1 MLLSGDMGY
10 GAIDQENAKLPMIMS
25 NRRILATAL
34 LAMALCATAGASG
47 RILGHFSGGVY
58 QNPQKIFNVRSPF
71 PGEPAILDGIDPD
84 NNGAGAVSFID
95 EAGRLLG
102 ILYMNN
108 PAGKDIKPEEMRDWF
123 RETGFPK
130 FFKVSLPLAEI
141 LRDEP
146 SEIAGNPAWIAVAYL
161 PGGSP
166 LGKVVHGVDEPIH
179 SDSWRGM
186 AVVAHD
192 QRLYLLMTELRV
204 EALATPDWQFDVD
217 AADWNQFLPQL
228 VDLYQRIEFLKQ

>member
-1 MLLSGDMGY
+1 
-10 GAIDQENAKLPMIMS
+10 MS
-25 NRRILATAL
+25 RIRNITGVLLATL
-34 LAMALCATAGASG
+34 LIATPAQAG
-47 RILGHFSGGVY
+47 RILGFFSDGVY
-58 QNPQKIFNVRSPF
+58 KDPLKIFTVRSPF
-71 PGEPAILDGIDPD
+71 PGKPAVTDGIEPD

-95 EAGRLLG
+95 QTGELRG

-108 PAGKDIKPEEMRDWF
+108 QIRNAQEITPQEMRDWF

-130 FFKVSLPLAEI
+130 FFKVSLPNAEI

-146 SEIAGNPAWIAVAYL
+146 GEIAGRPAWIAVAYL

-166 LGKVVHGVDEPIH
+166 LGKIVYGMDEPVH

-192 QRLYLLMTELRV
+192 QRLYLLTTELRV
-204 EALATPDWQFDVD
+204 EALAPPDWKYDAE

-228 VDLYQRIEFLKQ
+228 VDLYQRINFLKQ

>member
-1 MLLSGDMGY
+1 MYSKRLLIV
-10 GAIDQENAKLPMIMS
+10 AL
-25 NRRILATAL
+25 ILAQI
-34 LAMALCATAGASG
+34 GAAPAQAG
-47 RILGHFSGGVY
+47 RIVGHFSNGVY
-58 QNPQKIFNVRSPF
+58 RDPQKIFTVNSPF
-71 PGEPAILDGIDPD
+71 PGEPSILDGIDPD

-95 EAGRLLG
+95 QSGELRG

-108 PAGKDIKPEEMRDWF
+108 QTRNAKEMKLAELRDWF

-130 FFKVSLPLAEI
+130 FFKVSLPKAEI

-146 SEIAGNPAWIAVAYL
+146 GQIAGNPAWIAVAYL

-166 LGKVVHGVDEPIH
+166 LGRIVHGVDEPVH

-192 QRLYLLMTELRV
+192 QRIYLLMTELRV
-204 EALATPDWQFDVD
+204 EALATPDWKYDAD

-228 VDLYQRIEFLKQ
+228 VDLYQRIDFLKQ

>member
-1 MLLSGDMGY
+1 M
-10 GAIDQENAKLPMIMS
+10 
-25 NRRILATAL
+25 NRIRLIATAL
-34 LAMALCATAGASG
+34 LAATLCTAPAQAG
-47 RILGHFSGGVY
+47 RILGFFADGVY
-58 QNPQKIFNVRSPF
+58 KNPQKIFNVQSPF

-95 EAGRLLG
+95 DFGRLLG
-102 ILYMNN
+102 ILYMQN
-108 PAGKDIKPEEMRDWF
+108 PARQAVEPEVMRDWF

-130 FFKVSLPLAEI
+130 FFKVSLPNAKI

-146 SEIAGNPAWIAVAYL
+146 GEIAGNPAWIAVAYL

-192 QRLYLLMTELRV
+192 QRFYLLMTELRI
-204 EALATPDWQFDVD
+204 EALATPDWKYDVE

-228 VDLYQRIEFLKQ
+228 VDLYQRIDFLKQ